1 MENTSFLQ
9 SMQKRYTTKN
19 YDITKKISNDT
30 IKELKEILRLTP
42 SSINCQP
49 WKFTF
54 VQDAETKQKL
64 SKISKINTQKVID
77 CDTLVVFS
85 RFENLDK
92 LEEQIETELPE
103 KAYDY
108 YKNKMKN
115 QSPED
120 IKIWM
125 GKQVYIAL
133 GVFLSACAEMG
144 IDSTPMEGIEPENYD
159 NVLNQTDYTTL
170 CAVAIGYRTKNDYNQ
185 PSLKPKSRIALEKI
199 ITTI

>member
-1 MENTSFLQ
+1 
-9 SMQKRYTTKN
+9 MQKRYTTKN

>member
-1 MENTSFLQ
+1 
-9 SMQKRYTTKN
+9 
-19 YDITKKISNDT
+19 
-30 IKELKEILRLTP
+30 
-42 SSINCQP
+42 
-49 WKFTF
+49 
-54 VQDAETKQKL
+54 
-64 SKISKINTQKVID
+64 
-77 CDTLVVFS
+77 
-85 RFENLDK
+85 
-92 LEEQIETELPE
+92 
-103 KAYDY
+103 
-108 YKNKMKN
+108 MKN

-185 PSLKPKSRIALEKI
+185 PGLKPKSRIALEKI

>member
-1 MENTSFLQ
+1 MTFLQ
-9 SMQKRYTTKN
+9 AMEERYTTKH
-19 YDITKKISNDT
+19 YDTTKKIPNDT
-30 IKELKEILRLTP
+30 IEELKEILRLTP

-54 VQDAETKQKL
+54 IQDQETKVKL
-64 SKISKINTQKVID
+64 SEFSKMNSQKVLD
-77 CDTLVVFS
+77 CDTVVVFS

-92 LEEQIETELPE
+92 LEEQIERELPAT
-103 KAYDY
+103 AYDY
-108 YKNKMKN
+108 YKNKMKE
-115 QSPED
+115 QAPED

-133 GVFLSACAEMG
+133 GVFLSACAEKE
-144 IDSTPMEGIEPENYD
+144 IDSTPMEGIEPEKYD
-159 NVLNQTDYTTL
+159 KILNQTDYASL
-170 CAVAIGYRTKNDYNQ
+170 CAVCIGYRTADDSNQ

>member
-9 SMQKRYTTKN
+9 SMQKRYTTKS